1 MKKMS
6 IREIEEK
13 QQNSGHLILDGKLS
27 VAYNE
32 AHELF
37 EVVGHNRV
45 TIDITPTFIQAAKSL
60 KSARDGGNKEVKMY
74 KLNNATGRKI
84 PVWINPLYQVAD
96 NGSCVTNCYTLPKYY
111 SWVAQWQSRVPYKAC
126 VSGSSPLP
134 TTIYNSIAN

>member
-84 PVWINPLYQVAD
+84 PVWINPLY
-96 NGSCVTNCYTLPKYY
+96 
-111 SWVAQWQSRVPYKAC
+111 
-126 VSGSSPLP
+126 
-134 TTIYNSIAN
+134 